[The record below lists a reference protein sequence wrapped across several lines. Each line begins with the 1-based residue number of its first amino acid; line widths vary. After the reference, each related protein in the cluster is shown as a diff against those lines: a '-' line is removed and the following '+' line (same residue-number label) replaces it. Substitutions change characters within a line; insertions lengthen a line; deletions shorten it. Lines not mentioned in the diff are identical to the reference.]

1 MTGIKKESHQRHRPL
16 RRVRNKKRDSS
27 SSSIDGSLRCD
38 DTDDVSMVIDVDA
51 GGDCGS
57 SATISSLSS
66 MSQSRRSRRLLGR
79 LSGTPSVEVTDIPY
93 KPPPQPELRMTPPC
107 SRLKSSSISTLPSS
121 SSSSALMSSTLPSS
135 SLSSALMSGTN
146 RSPYLKNMNEV

>member
-79 LSGTPSVEVTDIPY
+79 LSGTLSVEVTIGDIHDMTDIPY
-93 KPPPQPELRMTPPC
+93 KPPPQPELRMTPP
-107 SRLKSSSISTLPSS
+107 
-121 SSSSALMSSTLPSS
+121 
-135 SLSSALMSGTN
+135 
-146 RSPYLKNMNEV
+146 